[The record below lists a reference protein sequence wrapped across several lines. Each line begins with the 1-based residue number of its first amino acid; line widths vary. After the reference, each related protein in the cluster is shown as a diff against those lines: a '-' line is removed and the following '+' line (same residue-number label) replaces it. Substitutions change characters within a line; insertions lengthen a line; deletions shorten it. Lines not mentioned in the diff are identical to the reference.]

1 MHNSIVILWN
11 LIVWNCLKL
20 SINTTKM
27 PQNEGLQVSW
37 RLSLRSNKK
46 NWINKT
52 INKINKLIFKN
63 NISDLQELTSEK
75 ITYVW
80 NNPKYTSPNHWI
92 LRIAAKFSFL
102 SWVNLRELINLYTP
116 WNHQKT
122 LGFLMISWA

>member
-1 MHNSIVILWN
+1 
-11 LIVWNCLKL
+11 
-20 SINTTKM
+20 M

-75 ITYVW
+75 II
-80 NNPKYTSPNHWI
+80 SPMFEIILNTRLLITESWGSPPNSPSCREWI
-92 LRIAAKFSFL
+92 
-102 SWVNLRELINLYTP
+102 
-116 WNHQKT
+116 
-122 LGFLMISWA
+122 